1 MDRQQ
6 YERMT
11 AAEMLEYYKNEVFAK
26 MGIEIEGL
34 QNRDADYQKWAKVS
48 VADQMLGMDA
58 QGDFAR
64 EHAFCF
70 FDKKLDPIKE
80 NPLMQEPQDGL
91 AGWLVEVM
99 RLLAYLLV
107 NDPILHPF
115 DLNWLDSRFD
125 PMGKYGAEQF
135 SPNNRQL
142 IDYLTANIHVGV
154 LVAKMVKEVACI
166 EAASVDSALADF
178 YVFSCRRENV
188 DFTDYYSCYEYLE
201 NLRNAIQDVEMHIE
215 RGREQGLTMEEIG
228 LVDSL
233 WTEIPHFYHENYVAA
248 AREIWQKVKTT
259 LDRQEDEEDDSHFID
274 DMVTF
279 SLSVANKYDVD
290 MALDDE
296 HSLPLAYLKDW
307 LTIQSIKEEDKEEVD
322 TANGI

>member
-11 AAEMLEYYKNEVFAK
+11 ATEMLEYYKNEVFAK

-58 QGDFAR
+58 HGDFAR

-80 NPLMQEPQDGL
+80 NPLMQEPQNGL

-125 PMGKYGAEQF
+125 PMGKYGAE
-135 SPNNRQL
+135 
-142 IDYLTANIHVGV
+142 
-154 LVAKMVKEVACI
+154 
-166 EAASVDSALADF
+166 
-178 YVFSCRRENV
+178 
-188 DFTDYYSCYEYLE
+188 
-201 NLRNAIQDVEMHIE
+201 
-215 RGREQGLTMEEIG
+215 
-228 LVDSL
+228 
-233 WTEIPHFYHENYVAA
+233 
-248 AREIWQKVKTT
+248 
-259 LDRQEDEEDDSHFID
+259 
-274 DMVTF
+274 
-279 SLSVANKYDVD
+279 
-290 MALDDE
+290 
-296 HSLPLAYLKDW
+296 
-307 LTIQSIKEEDKEEVD
+307 
-322 TANGI
+322 